1 MAVLVWA
8 LGLVVGLS
16 LGRPVALPLWGWLA
30 PSGGSLLLALVVRR
44 WPGPALGLVALA
56 GLGLG
61 LARASLVADPP
72 SDLPYGQTVTL
83 QGQVADRPETRGVAL
98 RLRLADLTLETPAG
112 VRRLDG
118 AILLETTWLADWRRG
133 DRLQVTGRL
142 EPIRPGPDAP
152 WETALARQGVHS
164 RLRYPQVVPL
174 LTDRAGPLAWLD
186 AFHQRLI
193 TGLTGALPEPQA
205 ALAAGLVLGERSALP
220 SALSEAMRLTGTSH
234 LLALSGANLSLLLA
248 LALPLAR
255 AVAGRLWLLPT
266 LGLLWLFV
274 GLAGPEPSLLRA
286 AVMGTV
292 GLAGL
297 ALGRPPDPYTSLAL
311 AGALLAGLSP
321 AVLGDPGFQLSFLA
335 TLALISLAPWLRDR
349 LPSRL
354 RDTGLAEQVTVQ
366 GLTAPV
372 VLALHPQLSLLS
384 LPVNLLLAP
393 IVALALILGLL
404 LALVGT
410 LWPPAG
416 AVLGLLAWLPL
427 TAIIVIV
434 ETAADQPLAALPV
447 GPVSPLVWWSLVG
460 ALGALV
466 GLSPTSPVRP
476 FLAELSQ
483 AGLAL
488 LARLPAGLRL
498 GLIGGLVSSAVS
510 LSVARWSPSAPEVTV
525 LDVGQG
531 DAILVRTP
539 AGRTLVVDGGPA
551 PLALAQALGRRLPLW
566 ERAVDIVL
574 LSHPHADHLT
584 GLLAVLERYPVRL
597 VIEPGLPVATPE
609 YQRFREIVARQ
620 GLRRLV
626 ARAGQVV
633 VLDAATRL
641 EILHPEAGEAGDPNS
656 RSVVAR
662 LQTGPGSVL
671 FTGDLPRSRQPG
683 LAGRPVQSTVL
694 KVPHQ
699 GAADALDPG
708 FLAAVRPRVA
718 VISVGRLNRYG
729 HPALATLTLLD
740 RYGVRV
746 LRTDLDGTIVLRLR
760 EERVEVVTA
769 R

>member
-30 PSGGSLLLALVVRR
+30 SSGGSLLLALVVRR

-142 EPIRPGPDAP
+142 EPVRPGPDAP

-174 LTDRAGPLAWLD
+174 LTDRAGPPAWLD

-193 TGLTGALPEPQA
+193 TGRTGALPEPQA
-205 ALAAGLVLGERSALP
+205 ALAAGLVLGERPALP

-248 LALPLAR
+248 LAR

-321 AVLGDPGFQLSFLA
+321 AVLGDPGFQLSVLA
-335 TLALISLAPWLRDR
+335 TLALISLAPWPRDR

-393 IVALALILGLL
+393 IVALAL
-404 LALVGT
+404 AGT

-447 GPVSPLVWWSLVG
+447 GPVSPLVWWGLVG

-476 FLAELSQ
+476 FLGGLSQ
-483 AGLAL
+483 GGLAL

-510 LSVARWSPSAPEVTV
+510 LSVARCPRGHRPRRGSGRRDPGPHAGRPHAGGGRWAGAAGPGPGAGPASASLGAGGRHRSPQPPSRRPSDRPSGRAGALSGAT
-525 LDVGQG
+525 GHRTGAAGG
-531 DAILVRTP
+531 DAGVP
-539 AGRTLVVDGGPA
+539 ALPGDRRPAGPA
-551 PLALAQALGRRLPLW
+551 PAGGPGR
-566 ERAVDIVL
+566 
-574 LSHPHADHLT
+574 
-584 GLLAVLERYPVRL
+584 
-597 VIEPGLPVATPE
+597 PGGRPGRGDP
-609 YQRFREIVARQ
+609 
-620 GLRRLV
+620 
-626 ARAGQVV
+626 
-633 VLDAATRL
+633 
-641 EILHPEAGEAGDPNS
+641 AGDPPPGGGRGRGSQQPLGGRPASDRSGLGPLHRRPAPVAAAGTGRPPGPEHGSQGASPGEQPTRSIPAFWPPSGRGS
-656 RSVVAR
+656 RSSRWAVSIA
-662 LQTGPGSVL
+662 TG
-671 FTGDLPRSRQPG
+671 TRRW
-683 LAGRPVQSTVL
+683 RP
-694 KVPHQ
+694 
-699 GAADALDPG
+699 
-708 FLAAVRPRVA
+708 
-718 VISVGRLNRYG
+718 
-729 HPALATLTLLD
+729 
-740 RYGVRV
+740 
-746 LRTDLDGTIVLRLR
+746 
-760 EERVEVVTA
+760 
-769 R
+769 